1 MTTAHTGGSAADG
14 ELACAVCG
22 EPTGPDRGRLTLW
35 FGERLFV
42 IEDVPARVCR
52 GCGETFYAEDAL
64 RRVEK
69 LQGAASDRPEPVR
82 VVEAPVYA
90 WGDL

>member
-1 MTTAHTGGSAADG
+1 MSAAPTTLPDARADV
-14 ELACAVCG
+14 ACAVCG
-22 EPTGPDRGRLTLW
+22 SATEPDRGRLTLW
-35 FGERLFV
+35 LGERLVV

-52 GCGETFYAEDAL
+52 GCGETYYEDDIL
-64 RRVEK
+64 GRVEK
-69 LQGAASDRPEPVR
+69 LQGASSERPEPLR

>member
-1 MTTAHTGGSAADG
+1 
-14 ELACAVCG
+14 V
-22 EPTGPDRGRLTLW
+22 TLW
-35 FGERLFV
+35 LGERLIV

-52 GCGETFYAEDAL
+52 GCGETFYDEDIL
-64 RRVEK
+64 SRVEK
-69 LQGAASDRPEPVR
+69 LQGASSGLPGPVR